1 MKFGIEPEK
10 RKIILSYDFS
20 FIGNSTHHGNK
31 YLPRFRRL
39 SIKQKVSR
47 TTLVSVILFA
57 VIFTIYMTVSDEID
71 IGIKR
76 KSISKKLNLQTI
88 FRHDKGIMKV
98 MKSVSRDAFG
108 SEINPPKNLQVLG
121 NESLQRVN
129 G

>member
-1 MKFGIEPEK
+1 
-10 RKIILSYDFS
+10 
-20 FIGNSTHHGNK
+20 
-31 YLPRFRRL
+31 
-39 SIKQKVSR
+39 
-47 TTLVSVILFA
+47 
-57 VIFTIYMTVSDEID
+57 MTVSDEKD

-108 SEINPPKNLQVLG
+108 SEINPPENIQVLG